1 MMGSR
6 RRVAIVKDQLEEKGI
21 SRDLLDAVHTPI
33 GLKIGAETPE
43 EIAVSVMAEII
54 QVKSTQNKSDGG
66 KTGGYSE
73 EIISCILNAGN
84 SGEDPAELQKVLA
97 TIISRKGSAPRGV
110 GTKML
115 IIEDSRTIDTIGGG
129 CIESEIIQK
138 ALLMMRTKA
147 PDFQICRVDM
157 TAGEAEDE
165 GMVCGGVV
173 EVMLEK
179 V

>member
-1 MMGSR
+1 M
-6 RRVAIVKDQLEEKGI
+6 
-21 SRDLLDAVHTPI
+21 
-33 GLKIGAETPE
+33 
-43 EIAVSVMAEII
+43 
-54 QVKSTQNKSDGG
+54 
-66 KTGGYSE
+66 
-73 EIISCILNAGN
+73 
-84 SGEDPAELQKVLA
+84 ELQKVLA

-115 IIEDSRTIDTIGGG
+115 IIEDGRTIDTIGGG
-129 CIESEIIQK
+129 CIESEIIQE